1 MNISET
7 LKLIEAG
14 FTHDEIM
21 ELTKS
26 NDAEKIEHPQTKV
39 SSEEEKQTEVQIEEK
54 PKEEPEVKEVKQ
66 ESETEKLVKALGLKF
81 DTLTAAIQ
89 KSNVNNIEGGESNTL
104 TTDDII
110 KSFMNEGR

>member
-1 MNISET
+1 MNISEI
-7 LKLIEAG
+7 LKLIDAG
-14 FTHDEIM
+14 FTHDEIVK
-21 ELTKS
+21 LTEN

-39 SSEEEKQTEVQIEEK
+39 SSGEEKQTEVQNEEK

-89 KSNVNNIEGGESNTL
+89 KSNVNNLEAGEPNAL

-110 KSFMNEGR
+110 KSFMNDGR